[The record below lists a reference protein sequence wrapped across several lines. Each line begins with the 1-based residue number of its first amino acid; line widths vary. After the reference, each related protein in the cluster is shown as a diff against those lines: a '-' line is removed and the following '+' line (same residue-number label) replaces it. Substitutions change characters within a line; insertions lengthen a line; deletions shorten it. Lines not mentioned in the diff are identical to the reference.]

1 MKFFELELNGRTLK
15 LRLVSSD
22 MKKIEKESGKSI
34 LDYVQ
39 GYSVTVI
46 TNLLRYMSK
55 PNMPNFSEKDADML
69 YDELIDAGY
78 TMEKIIFEVIYEV
91 LVVSGFLTK
100 EELEEITS
108 NKETAKEKKKEK
120 VMEELEK

>member
-1 MKFFELELNGRTLK
+1 MKFYEFELNGRTLK

-22 MKKIEKESGKSI
+22 MKTIESKSGKSI

-46 TNLLRYMSK
+46 TNLLRYMCR
-55 PNMPNFSEKDADML
+55 PNTPNFSEKDADML
-69 YDELIDAGY
+69 YDELIDADY

-108 NKETAKEKKKEK
+108 NKNTAKEKKKEK
-120 VMEELEK
+120 LMEELDK

>member
-1 MKFFELELNGRTLK
+1 MKFYEFELNGRTLK
-15 LRLVSSD
+15 LRLCSSD
-22 MKKIEKESGKSI
+22 MKTIEKQSGKSI

-46 TNLLRYMSK
+46 TNLLRYMSR
-55 PNMPNFSEKDADML
+55 PNTPNFSEKDADML

-120 VMEELEK
+120 VMEELDK

>member
-1 MKFFELELNGRTLK
+1 MKFYEFDLNGRTLK

-22 MKKIEKESGKSI
+22 MKTIEKNSGKSI

-46 TNLLRYMSK
+46 TNLLRYMSR
-55 PNMPNFSEKDADML
+55 PNTPNFSEKDADML

-78 TMEKIIFEVIYEV
+78 TMEKIIFEIIYEV

-100 EELEEITS
+100 KELEEITS

-120 VMEELEK
+120 LMEELDK